1 MIILIT
7 GAPGCGKTAK
17 ALEIFLNSEQ
27 YKNNLSVCVAVKD
40 YKGNPDYFESSM
52 PEMAKL
58 QQPNTI
64 YLIDEGWM
72 FYPSRVAGKP
82 APELMQHLPV
92 HRHIGQDWIFTAQS
106 PTQLDITIRRLV
118 GRHIHLEKTSLGYKM
133 YESGQC
139 REDLKFLPE
148 EKFNRPSLDNQVF
161 DSYTSTDMRSVLQ
174 EKRLRIPAKL
184 KWMLILIAVL
194 GGFIYYN
201 FHHSSLFSKKD
212 STASNTSS
220 SNNLPALGSSN
231 TPGQTKDDDLLTS
244 SSFKEIQPKDNLYPE
259 FAKAPRLPLSCVS
272 GKNACTCYD
281 QQLQKIQEIPRFRC
295 ENIVAGNNPAAV
307 AYNRPL
313 YDPSSQQAN
322 TINQL
327 GQGGGVGKSEAP
339 APPPLFSPLNPP
351 DSIHVN
357 GDSTNTQYL

>member
-27 YKNNLSVCVAVKD
+27 YKNKLSVCVGVKD
-40 YKGNPDYFESSM
+40 YKGNPDYFESAM
-52 PEMAKL
+52 PAMAKL

-148 EKFNRPSLDNQVF
+148 EKFNRPALDNQVF
-161 DSYTSTDMRSVLQ
+161 DAYTSTDMRSVLQ

-184 KWMLILIAVL
+184 KWMLLLIAFL
-194 GGFIYYN
+194 GAFIYYMMHKN
-201 FHHSSLFSKKD
+201 SLFH
-212 STASNTSS
+212 TASPAGSS
-220 SNNLPALGSSN
+220 SNLMIDSAVNHQSGTDKKN
-231 TPGQTKDDDLLTS
+231 DDNLLTTS
-244 SSFKEIQPKDNLYPE
+244 TFNELQPKDNLYPE
-259 FAKAPRLPLSCVS
+259 LAKIPRLPVSCVS
-272 GKNACTCYD
+272 GHNSCTCYD
-281 QQLQKIQEIPRFRC
+281 QQNQKMPEVPTMRC
-295 ENIVAGNNPAAV
+295 EAIVSGSNPLAV

-313 YDPSSQQAN
+313 YSTP
-322 TINQL
+322 NQPTQSDNL
-327 GQGGGVGKSEAP
+327 GDGGGVGKGVAA
-339 APPPLFSPLNPP
+339 APPPVPSP
-351 DSIHVN
+351 DSLHVN
-357 GDSTNTQYL
+357 GVSTNTDFL

>member
-27 YKNNLSVCVAVKD
+27 YKNKLSVCVGVKD
-40 YKGNPDYFESSM
+40 YKGYPDYYEASM

-58 QQPNTI
+58 QQPNTV
-64 YLIDEGWM
+64 YLVDEGWM

-106 PTQLDITIRRLV
+106 PTQMDITIRRLV

-161 DSYTSTDMRSVLQ
+161 DAYTSTDMRTVLQ

-184 KWMLILIAVL
+184 KWMLLLILFL
-194 GGFIYYN
+194 GGFIYYMMN
-201 FHHSSLFSKKD
+201 KGSLFHSGLKSNISASPNITVSANGQASSKND
-212 STASNTSS
+212 N
-220 SNNLPALGSSN
+220 
-231 TPGQTKDDDLLTS
+231 DDNLLTKS
-244 SSFKEIQPKDNLYPE
+244 TFNELLPKDNMYPE
-259 FAKAPRLPLSCVS
+259 LSKSPRLPLSCIS
-272 GKNACTCYD
+272 GHNSCVCYD
-281 QQLQKIQEIPRFRC
+281 QQNQKILDIPRMRC
-295 ENIVAGNNPAAV
+295 EAIVNGSNPLAI
-307 AYNRPL
+307 AYNHPL
-313 YDPSSQQAN
+313 YQQNPIKQEVLVSRDNSA
-322 TINQL
+322 L
-327 GQGGGVGKSEAP
+327 GQGGGVGKGEAA
-339 APPPLFSPLNPP
+339 APPSITPP
-351 DSIHVN
+351 DSLHVN
-357 GDSTNTQYL
+357 GDIINSDFL

>member
-27 YKNNLSVCVAVKD
+27 YKNKLSVCVAVKD
-40 YKGNPDYFESSM
+40 YKGDPDYFESAM
-52 PEMAKL
+52 PDMAKL

-184 KWMLILIAVL
+184 KWMLLLIAFL
-194 GGFIYYN
+194 GAFIYYMMHKN
-201 FHHSSLFSKKD
+201 SLFHTD
-212 STASNTSS
+212 SPAGSS
-220 SNNLPALGSSN
+220 SNPMMVSAANNSAALDKKN
-231 TPGQTKDDDLLTS
+231 DDNLLTTS
-244 SSFKEIQPKDNLYPE
+244 TFNELQPKDNLYPE
-259 FAKAPRLPLSCVS
+259 LAKVPRLPVSCVS
-272 GKNACTCYD
+272 GHNSCTCYD
-281 QQLQKIQEIPRFRC
+281 QQNQKMPDVPRMRC
-295 ENIVAGNNPAAV
+295 EAIVGGANPLAV
-307 AYNRPL
+307 AYNRSL
-313 YDPSSQQAN
+313 YSAS
-322 TINQL
+322 NQSIQGDSL
-327 GQGGGVGKSEAP
+327 GDGGGVGKGEAA
-339 APPPLFSPLNPP
+339 APPPVSPPS
-351 DSIHVN
+351 SIHVS
-357 GDSTNTQYL
+357 GDSTNTNFL